1 MAVLALMAMLATQA
15 VWAQDEE
22 DEPCTEDGGVIRCAY
37 AENDTE
43 PVVRIYAT
51 SPERDEVE
59 FSLEGIDAPDF
70 TIDGGVLRFKK
81 SPSFEQP
88 SDRMR
93 AEVDAVEDDPN
104 TDADETVKAVSEEEA
119 DDNEYHVTVRST
131 DVRPAGAK
139 GATPTS
145 TVDVIV
151 SVSNVDEDGT
161 VDISWRQ
168 PEVTTELTAVAS
180 DPDGITGGAPTYEW
194 SIPKVSRPTLTN
206 DSHWQDPTGDNNSD
220 TYTPLVGDEGN
231 YLRVKAEYT
240 DGEGGS
246 KVAYVRSEFRVRREV
261 EAGNETTMRPRS
273 RTQRTPGKF
282 PRTRTWEMPWAILSW
297 PTTMTATTREG

>member
-1 MAVLALMAMLATQA
+1 MRTIQKYLANKRSILALLAVLALMALLALLATQA

-22 DEPCTEDGGVIRCAY
+22 DDPCSKDGDVVRCTY

-70 TIDGGVLRFKK
+70 TIDGGVLTFKK
-81 SPSFEQP
+81 SPSYEQP

-93 AEVDAVEDDPN
+93 AEVEAEVDNPN
-104 TDADETVKAVSEEEA
+104 TDADETVKAVSEEEPM
-119 DDNEYHVTVRST
+119 DNEYHVTVRST

-151 SVSNVDEDGT
+151 RRQQCGRGWDGGH
-161 VDISWRQ
+161 Q
-168 PEVTTELTAVAS
+168 LAA
-180 DPDGITGGAPTYEW
+180 A
-194 SIPKVSRPTLTN
+194 
-206 DSHWQDPTGDNNSD
+206 
-220 TYTPLVGDEGN
+220 
-231 YLRVKAEYT
+231 
-240 DGEGGS
+240 
-246 KVAYVRSEFRVRREV
+246 
-261 EAGNETTMRPRS
+261 
-273 RTQRTPGKF
+273 
-282 PRTRTWEMPWAILSW
+282 
-297 PTTMTATTREG
+297 

>member
-1 MAVLALMAMLATQA
+1 MRTIQRFLANKRSILALLAVLALMAMLATQA

-22 DEPCTEDGGVIRCAY
+22 DDPCSKDGDVVRCTY

-59 FSLEGIDAPDF
+59 FSLEGIDNPDF

-81 SPSFEQP
+81 SPSYEQP
-88 SDRMR
+88 SDRVR
-93 AEVDAVEDDPN
+93 AEVNAVEDDPN
-104 TDADETVKAVSEEEA
+104 TDADETVKAVPAEEA
-119 DDNEYHVTVRST
+119 GDNEYHVTVRST

-180 DPDGITGGAPTYEW
+180 DPDVISGTTTYEW

-206 DSHWQDPTGDNNSD
+206 DSHWQDPQGSNNSD
-220 TYTPLVGDEGN
+220 TYPVFPIWLKQVMRYIGNFLAFLV
-231 YLRVKAEYT
+231 VT
-240 DGEGGS
+240 
-246 KVAYVRSEFRVRREV
+246 
-261 EAGNETTMRPRS
+261 
-273 RTQRTPGKF
+273 
-282 PRTRTWEMPWAILSW
+282 
-297 PTTMTATTREG
+297 